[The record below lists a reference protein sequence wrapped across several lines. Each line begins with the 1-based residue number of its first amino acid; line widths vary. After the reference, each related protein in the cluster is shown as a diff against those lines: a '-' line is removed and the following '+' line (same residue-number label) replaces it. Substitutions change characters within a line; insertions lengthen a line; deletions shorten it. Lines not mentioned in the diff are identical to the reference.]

1 MMTPELEDAPGRG
14 VAAPAV
20 RNERPDEPSQSRL
33 TAALSPR
40 SETARIQSEP
50 SSQNAAPFL
59 SSAPPPEG
67 RVLGLKRNQIKGIG
81 IALAAHLVLFST
93 GGLLFS
99 HGAAEKE
106 KKAEEVDLVDP
117 NKPPPEQEKPK
128 VEKQLEAAPE
138 QMPDSR
144 ELANLDAPMDAPAA
158 LDAMSLSDLES
169 ALNGAGGGGDFGNS
183 VGLGSGGRIGGTGFG
198 GDSAGI
204 LSSGELDQK
213 PRPIFQSAP
222 LYPASVRQRKTGGS
236 VSLMVTVDAQGNVTK
251 VDIEKASDR
260 ELESPAIEAVRK
272 WKFEPG
278 MRDGKKVP
286 FKMRVPIKFSA

>member
-1 MMTPELEDAPGRG
+1 MTPELKDAPGRAA
-14 VAAPAV
+14 AAPAAV
-20 RNERPDEPSQSRL
+20 RNERLGEPSQARL
-33 TAALSPR
+33 TAALSPQ
-40 SETARIQSEP
+40 SETARVQPVLPEE
-50 SSQNAAPFL
+50 NAVPFS
-59 SSAPPPEG
+59 SSAPPPER

-106 KKAEEVDLVDP
+106 KKVEEVDLVDP

-128 VEKQLEAAPE
+128 VDKAIDAPPE

-169 ALNGAGGGGDFGNS
+169 ALNGAGGAGDFGNS
-183 VGLGSGGRIGGTGFG
+183 VGLGSGGRIGGTGLG
-198 GDSAGI
+198 GDSGG
-204 LSSGELDQK
+204 LFSSGELDQK

-222 LYPASVRQRKTGGS
+222 TYPASVRQRKAGGS

-251 VDIEKASDR
+251 VDVETASDR